1 VIAAEL
7 MRHFRGLGGF
17 PGGLL
22 GGLLGRVLG
31 RVLGA
36 ALVVGSANFV
46 TDVAVPFEECPAPRV
61 DAATAPKLVVIYAD
75 DNGAAAPARRSEPI
89 ELDSPR

>member
-1 VIAAEL
+1 
-7 MRHFRGLGGF
+7 MRQFRGLGGF
-17 PGGLL
+17 PGGFP
-22 GGLLGRVLG
+22 GGVLG

-46 TDVAVPFEECPAPRV
+46 TDAAVPFEECPAPRV
-61 DAATAPKLVVIYAD
+61 DAATAPNLVVIYAD

-89 ELDSPR
+89 ELDCPR